1 MIVKDWTLYYEGQEP
16 VACQAPCTLYSVLY
30 ESGRIPDPF
39 YGLNDQRLTALA
51 DKDCAFEAQVDKAWG
66 LEPQLPAWESK
77 PGQESRDGAFLI

>member
-39 YGLNDQRLTALA
+39 HGLNQQR
-51 DKDCAFEAQVDKAWG
+51 V
-66 LEPQLPAWESK
+66 
-77 PGQESRDGAFLI
+77 GAMTGPL